1 MKEESTRLIQRVSL
15 AQRITHLIVAL
26 SIITLFITGFPITF
40 SDYLGWF
47 PKLIGG
53 YKVTMLIHRIAATC
67 LIFATFFYVTNYVLA
82 WLSGKCKLGT
92 IIFSPKDILDFFGDL
107 KFTLGLS
114 DELPKYPK
122 FNWLMKASLFYVIL
136 EVFVFIITG
145 LILWF
150 PWFFMSFMPKSYIL
164 TAATIHRVFAIMA
177 LLHFTGHVY
186 GNHFH
191 PGEFPLQRVIFS
203 GVLPEE
209 HVKEEFP
216 LWYEEIME
224 EEKEGKE

>member
-1 MKEESTRLIQRVSL
+1 MEGTKLIERISL
-15 AQRITHLIVAL
+15 AQRITHLLVAL

-47 PKLIGG
+47 AELIGG
-53 YKVTMLIHRIAATC
+53 YKVTMFLHRVAATC
-67 LIFATFFYVTNYVLA
+67 LIFATFFYVTNYILS
-82 WLSGKCKLGT
+82 WLSGRCKLET
-92 IIFSPKDILDFFGDL
+92 IIFSPKDILDFIQDL
-107 KFTLGLS
+107 KYTFKLS
-114 DELPKYPK
+114 DELPKYAK
-122 FNWLMKASLFYVIL
+122 FNWLMKASLSYAVF
-136 EVFVFIITG
+136 EVFVFIVTG

-150 PWFFMSFMPKSYIL
+150 PWFFMNFMPKSYIL
-164 TAATIHRVFAIMA
+164 AAATIHRAFAIMA

-191 PGEFPLQRVIFS
+191 PGEFPLHRVIFS

-216 LWYEEIME
+216 LWYEEIKE
-224 EEKEGKE
+224 EEGE